1 MHEVISDLD
10 RPERSI
16 VESFSGLP
24 SAIISDVTSKY
35 ENTMSSAIKPVW
47 EVPEVA
53 GTALTVKTYPGDNL
67 MIHKAVTMAK
77 PGDVLVIDANGYTE
91 AGLMGELLA
100 RSCQAQEINGSVVD
114 GAVRDVEDVSEIEF
128 PMYARGVSPK
138 GSYKGHPGSINV
150 PVSCGGLEV
159 HPGDII
165 VGDREGVAKVSPDH
179 AEEVLEAAKAKLEAE
194 SELRERAENGEYIY
208 QVAGHDEVYEEL
220 DIKER

>member
-1 MHEVISDLD
+1 MHEVVSDID
-10 RPERSI
+10 RPERSV

-24 SAIISDVTSKY
+24 SAIISDVTTKY

-47 EVPEVA
+47 DVPEMV

-67 MIHKAVTMAK
+67 MIHKAVTMAQ
-77 PGDVLVIDANGYTE
+77 PGDVLIIDANGYTE
-91 AGLMGELLA
+91 AGVMGELLA
-100 RSCQAQEINGSVVD
+100 RSCQTQGINGSVVD
-114 GAVRDVEDVSEIEF
+114 GAVRDVEEVSDIEF
-128 PMYARGVSPK
+128 PMYSREVSPK

-150 PVSCGGLEV
+150 PISCGGLDV

-165 VGDREGVAKVSPDH
+165 IGDEEGVAKVSPDR

-208 QVAGHDEVYEEL
+208 HAAGHDEVYEEL
-220 DIKER
+220 DIEER